1 MLFSGY
7 KINFGVR
14 FIVNYVR
21 RSNPTEV
28 KLKVIDVIKN
38 FFRVEKMQFRQSI
51 NMNDLQYNI
60 LGLDGVIGI
69 KELKLFQDGTS
80 EYASGRKLYYYKGD
94 GEVIGTDSN
103 YGFKYNFDNA
113 DTGTNDYVHSL
124 IRPSVTPSV
133 FELRNPNQDIYGKVI

>member
-1 MLFSGY
+1 MFSGY
-7 KINFGVR
+7 VINFGVR
-14 FIVNYVR
+14 FVVNYDR

-28 KLKVIDVIKN
+28 KLNVIQVIKD
-38 FFRVEKMQFRQSI
+38 FFKIEKMQFGQAI

-60 LGLDGVIGI
+60 LGLEGVIGI
-69 KELKLFQDGTS
+69 KELKLFQDGNN

-113 DTGTNDYVHSL
+113 LRDGIY
-124 IRPSVTPSV
+124 RPSLSSSV